1 MHDARCTKTQQT
13 SEESVSSDSFD
24 EVDDIGFLGEVEL
37 FRNMPEEVLRT
48 VSAQARTVTFNAG
61 ETVVKKGGAGDRVFV
76 VKSGMVEV
84 VSPTDSEDTD
94 EAPPLVYLGK
104 GECFGEL
111 AILTESPRQADVR
124 VPEEA
129 QLMIIEHELF
139 NELVK
144 NHPGFASQ
152 LCVILAHRLVKLLQG
167 LPMDDKKELQG
178 NLQFFDLATVVQTLI
193 SSGQTGVM
201 TLTLAREPVAKLTFH
216 TGNIFRAS
224 YANRSGDE
232 AVHHLFQVP
241 PEADFRFSSTDDEN
255 IESGPDPGITVPAM
269 ALMMDSVRLQDEL
282 SVLREQLPPGGT
294 RLRRGGS
301 SDFAPP
307 SDSEGEKTARALW
320 THLEKPA
327 TVGQLLDEST
337 SCHYHA
343 ALALVG
349 LLESKQVQPA

>member
-1 MHDARCTKTQQT
+1 M
-13 SEESVSSDSFD
+13 SSDSFD
-24 EVDDIGFLGEVEL
+24 EVDDIGFLSDVDL

-48 VSAQARTVTFNAG
+48 VSAQARTVTYNAG

-84 VSPTDSEDTD
+84 VSPTDSKDTD

-111 AILTESPRQADVR
+111 SILTESPRHADVR

-129 QLMIIEHELF
+129 QLMIIEHALF

-144 NHPGFASQ
+144 NYPGFASQ

-178 NLQFFDLATVVQTLI
+178 NLQFFDLATVGQTLI

-201 TLTLAREPVAKLTFH
+201 TLALAREPIAKLTFH
-216 TGNIFRAS
+216 SGNIFRAS
-224 YANRSGDE
+224 YAKRSGDE

-241 PEADFRFSSTDDEN
+241 TQADFRFSSTHDEN
-255 IESGPDPGITVPAM
+255 IEAGPDPGITVPAM

-282 SVLREQLPPGGT
+282 SVLREQLPPEGT
-294 RLRRGGS
+294 SLKRGDS
-301 SDFAPP
+301 NNFTPP
-307 SDSEGEKTARALW
+307 GNNEAEKTAQALW
-320 THLEKPA
+320 TRLEKPA
-327 TVGQLLDEST
+327 TVGQLMDEST
-337 SCHYHA
+337 SCYYHA
-343 ALALVG
+343 ALALIG
-349 LLESKQVQPA
+349 LLESKRVQPA

>member
-1 MHDARCTKTQQT
+1 MSGDAFA
-13 SEESVSSDSFD
+13 EL
-24 EVDDIGFLGEVEL
+24 DDIGFLREADL
-37 FRNMPEEVLRT
+37 FRNMPEDVLRA
-48 VSAQARTVTFNAG
+48 VSAQAKTVTFNAG
-61 ETVVKKGGAGDRVFV
+61 ETVVKKGGAGDRLFV

-84 VSPTDSEDTD
+84 VSPTESKASE

-111 AILTESPRQADVR
+111 AILTESPRHANVR
-124 VPEEA
+124 VPEQA

-139 NELVK
+139 NELMGK
-144 NHPGFASQ
+144 YPGFAGQ

-193 SSGQTGVM
+193 SSGQSGVM

-216 TGNIFRAS
+216 SGNIFRAS

-241 PEADFRFSSTDDEN
+241 PQADFRFSSSGDEN
-255 IESGPDPGITVPAM
+255 VAGGPDPGITVPAM

-282 SVLREQLPPGGT
+282 SVLREQLPSEATSLTRGASKDFTPPGG
-294 RLRRGGS
+294 
-301 SDFAPP
+301 
-307 SDSEGEKTARALW
+307 DSEAQRTAQALW
-320 THLEKPA
+320 TRLEKPA
-327 TVGQLLDEST
+327 TVGQLMEEST

-343 ALALVG
+343 ALALIG